1 MFSTTIPIAWQ
12 CTKNITFLN
21 KNLLSNQYNR
31 LFIRSLKYLQLVL
44 LHFIKNLFAKNRAYV
59 L

>member
-1 MFSTTIPIAWQ
+1 MFSTTIPIATQ

-21 KNLLSNQYNR
+21 KKFSSNQCNR

-44 LHFIKNLFAKNRAYV
+44 LHFTKNLFAKNRAYV